1 MVSRSDVLGD
11 GAVLREFDDRACLS
25 EMGGGVLLRNEG
37 DGGSLPLRG
46 GGACL
51 TERRER
57 DDGGVELVYFWPRIY
72 QRRLHGGVEQLLGL
86 LAVAGDAL
94 GV

>member
-1 MVSRSDVLGD
+1 MLGD